1 MTLLSTPSIRATQA
15 IATAALLVVAC
26 EDRGAPKSDVADLP
40 SPQSPAGTP
49 SVSPPVTPEPSRESS
64 QETDTPTTAVLPLQP
79 GVYVMAGTSCANP
92 ANAAFRIFDG
102 KGLSGSTTRGCRATV
117 TSRDGNRWQVD
128 QSCVD
133 TYSGERTSQPQTL
146 TVSTDTGFTL
156 AEAGEPAQTYRLCPA
171 GEVPSYLRDMI
182 SPE

>member
-1 MTLLSTPSIRATQA
+1 MAEPRNVPSSATTP
-15 IATAALLVVAC
+15 LV
-26 EDRGAPKSDVADLP
+26 APR
-40 SPQSPAGTP
+40 T
-49 SVSPPVTPEPSRESS
+49 TPEPSRSALS
-64 QETDTPTTAVLPLQP
+64 RETEAPPTTALPLRP
-79 GVYVMAGTSCANP
+79 GVYVLAGTSCASP

-146 TVSTDTGFTL
+146 NVSTDTGFIL
-156 AEAGEPAQTYRLCPA
+156 AEAGEPAQAFRLCPA

-182 SPE
+182 SKE